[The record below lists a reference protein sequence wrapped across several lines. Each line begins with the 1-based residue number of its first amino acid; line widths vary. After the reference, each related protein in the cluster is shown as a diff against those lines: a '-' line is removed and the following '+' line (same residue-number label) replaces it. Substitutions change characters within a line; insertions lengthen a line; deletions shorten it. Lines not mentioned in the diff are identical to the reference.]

1 MAAFQ
6 RSLFIEPRVDGVDVF
21 VVRLYNEAKK
31 TVRRVLILLKN
42 HASPAIRAESRLDRR
57 ERKNPRIVLRLF
69 FTKLDR
75 FVVDIGCTL

>member
-31 TVRRVLILLKN
+31 TVRRVLILLEN